1 MQVRLEAYEQR
12 GADEQRGAQK
22 VAALM
27 AGSHPCAVP
36 GCGTPAKV
44 GQLMC
49 RGHWY
54 MVSQKTRRDVNHT
67 WRNYRKSP
75 PAYTAARNQAIAEVQ
90 EKERPD
96 HQPKLF

>member
-1 MQVRLEAYEQR
+1 
-12 GADEQRGAQK
+12 
-22 VAALM
+22 M
-27 AGSHPCAVP
+27 AGHHPCPIP
-36 GCGTPAKV
+36 GCTTPAKV

-54 MVSQKTRRDVNHT
+54 TVSQRTRRDVNDT
-67 WRNYRKSP
+67 WRNFRKDP
-75 PAYTAARNQAIAEVQ
+75 PAYLAAKAKAIAEVQ